1 MEFGEKVRLLMK
13 SRNMKQADLA
23 KATGDHSTA
32 VSNYLNGNRKPKVE
46 FLWNLIRIFND
57 VDLNWLFRDDRDEKQ
72 IPLITGEP
80 IASEDSISPLIEDNP
95 EKLIEEIQQKLDDLK
110 GSLTHK

>member
-23 KATGDHSTA
+23 RATGDHSTA

-46 FLWNLIRIFND
+46 FLWNLIKIFSD
-57 VDLNWLFRDDRDEKQ
+57 VDLNWLFRDERNEKE
-72 IPLITGEP
+72 IPLIN
-80 IASEDSISPLIEDNP
+80 AKSEVPVDFVEDNP
-95 EKLIEEIQQKLDDLK
+95 EKLIQEIQQKLEKLK
-110 GSLTHK
+110 GSLTQK